1 MEYLHEHT
9 LAGNIGRLFAIM
21 AFVAALFSTY
31 AYTMAERKKSGWL
44 HLGRWGFIVH
54 GLSII
59 GIMGSLYYLI
69 FAHAFEYQYVWQ
81 HSAKSLPLK
90 YMISCLWEG
99 QEGSFLL
106 WAFWQV
112 LLGWILIR
120 TAGKFETGVMLVF
133 SIVQAFLATMLLGVY
148 IFDFKI
154 GSSPFV
160 LLRELPEYI
169 DLPFVQ
175 RPDYLE
181 APQFQDGRGLNPLL
195 QNYWMVIHPPTL
207 FLGFAAVLIPY
218 AYAMTSLWRGSVK
231 KWLKPALPWTF
242 FAIMILGLGIL
253 MGGAW
258 AYEALSFGGF
268 WAWDPVENAILVPWL
283 TLVGAGHL
291 MLLEKSRGGNLT
303 TTISLVTISFILVL
317 YSTFLTRSGVLGD
330 SSVHAF
336 VDLGLNEQLL
346 LYLFFFIIGSM
357 ALMVMRR
364 KKMRS
369 ERQEDP
375 IWTREFWMFIGAMV
389 LTISSF
395 QVTFS
400 TSIPVLNKLGIVK
413 ILNPF
418 RKLFGMDVLE
428 SLAPPLD
435 PISHYNSW
443 QVPFAIVIA
452 LLIAFTQFLKY
463 KKGSIGE
470 FWKKIRVSLTSSV
483 ILSFLIATALG
494 MKEPAYVLLLF
505 TSMFAVLANF
515 DYWRKMLGG
524 RFNKGGSS
532 VAHIGF
538 GLILMG
544 ALISN
549 AQKTVISQN
558 DEYIAKDFPQNE
570 NLLIELGDTL
580 RMGDYLVHWKGE
592 RNEGIY
598 RYFDMEYFRDHDGV
612 LEPAFTLSP
621 FIQMNEMMGNVA
633 EPATR
638 HFLTHDIYTHI
649 TYAEPP
655 EARAERLA
663 EGYGHE
669 AEVEL
674 NVGDTAIYQSHFV
687 IMDSLEIDTS
697 ANQRAM
703 INIGLIAHLR
713 IINIRG
719 EVHELRPTYR
729 VVGQQLV
736 REEALTEDGSM
747 KFVFEDVLPESG
759 KIRLKAWKDIS
770 DEKEF
775 VVMKAIVFPY
785 INLLWLGSILM
796 CIGTVMAVVQRIRRT

>member
-21 AFVAALFSTY
+21 AFVAALFSAY
-31 AYTMAERKKSGWL
+31 AYAQAERKKNGWL
-44 HLGRWGFIVH
+44 SLGRWSFIVH
-54 GLSII
+54 SLSVI

-69 FAHAFEYQYVWQ
+69 FSHAFEYQYVWQ

-106 WAFWQV
+106 WSFWQV
-112 LLGWILIR
+112 LLGLILIR

-133 SIVQAFLATMLLGVY
+133 GLVQAFLASMLLGVY
-148 IFDFKI
+148 VFGTKI
-154 GSSPFV
+154 GSSPFI
-160 LLRELPEYI
+160 LIRELPEYI
-169 DLPFVQ
+169 GMPFTQ
-175 RPDYLE
+175 MPDYLE
-181 APQFQDGRGLNPLL
+181 SPQFQDGRGLNPLL

-207 FLGFAAVLIPY
+207 FLGFAAVLVPY
-218 AYAMTSLWRGSVK
+218 AFAMTSLWRGQVK
-231 KWLKPALPWTF
+231 KWIKPALSWTF

-291 MLLEKSRGGNLT
+291 MLLEKARGGNLT
-303 TTISLVTISFILVL
+303 TTISLVVISFILVL
-317 YSTFLTRSGVLGD
+317 YSTFLTRSGILGD

-336 VDLGLNEQLL
+336 VDLGLNGQLL
-346 LYLFFFIIGSM
+346 LYLLFFVFGSL
-357 ALMVMRR
+357 ALMIWRR

-369 ERQEDP
+369 KRKEDP

-395 QVTFS
+395 QITFS
-400 TSIPVLNKLGIVK
+400 TSIPVLNKLGVVK
-413 ILNPF
+413 LLNPF
-418 RKLFGMDVLE
+418 RKLLGMDVLE

-435 PISHYNSW
+435 PIAHYNSW
-443 QVPFAIVIA
+443 QVPFAIIIA

-463 KKGSIGE
+463 KKGNFRGL
-470 FWKKIRVSLTSSV
+470 WKLIWMPVVISL
-483 ILSFLIATALG
+483 ILSILTAVGLG
-494 MKEPAYVLLLF
+494 MKEPVYILLLF
-505 TSMFAVLANF
+505 SSIFAVVANF

-524 RFNKGGSS
+524 KFNKGGSS

-538 GLILMG
+538 GLILVG

-598 RYFDMEYFRDHDGV
+598 RYFDMEYFREEDDG
-612 LEPAFTLSP
+612 LELAFTLSP
-621 FIQMNEMMGNVA
+621 FIQLNEMMGNVA

-655 EARAERLA
+655 EQRAQRLE

-687 IMDSLEIDTS
+687 ILDSLEIDTS
-697 ANQRAM
+697 RNSMEM
-703 INIGLIAHLR
+703 IDLGLIAHLR
-713 IINIRG
+713 LINIQG
-719 EVHELRPTYR
+719 LENMVRPSYR
-729 VVGQQLV
+729 VYGQQLIK
-736 REEALTEDGSM
+736 EEAFTEDKKM

-775 VVMKAIVFPY
+775 VVMKAIIFPY

-796 CIGTVMAVVQRIRRT
+796 CIGTILAVVQRIRRT